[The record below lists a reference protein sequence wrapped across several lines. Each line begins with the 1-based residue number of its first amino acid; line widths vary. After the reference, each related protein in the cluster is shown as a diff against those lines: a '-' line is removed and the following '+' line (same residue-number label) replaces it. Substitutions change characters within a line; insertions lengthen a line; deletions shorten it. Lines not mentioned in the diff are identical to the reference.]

1 MKTRQKIYSYL
12 YKLISLKDYSEKE
25 LREKVKNKFRS
36 EREILDEV
44 IEEFK
49 QKGFIDDLRLAR
61 NIISYKTDMLYGPAK
76 ISEILYIKGL
86 NDFKEMVYEY
96 FDNHIEQIEESLK
109 EKISKRYYVLSGKKD
124 LKVYEKLLRYLIA
137 RGYDYGFSKKI
148 VSEVMRNESDFS

>member
-25 LREKVKNKFRS
+25 LREKVKNKFKP

-49 QKGFIDDLRLAR
+49 EKGFIDDLRLAR

-76 ISEILYIKGL
+76 IYEILYIKGL
-86 NDFKEMVYEY
+86 TDFKEMVYEY